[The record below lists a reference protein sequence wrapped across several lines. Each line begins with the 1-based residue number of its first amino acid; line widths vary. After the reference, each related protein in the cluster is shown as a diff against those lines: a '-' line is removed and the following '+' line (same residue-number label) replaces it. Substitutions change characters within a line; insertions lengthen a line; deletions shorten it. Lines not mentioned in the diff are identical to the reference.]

1 MLTFGS
7 FLCLVLLITGCSTKK
22 VQIGKKAIPNEDE
35 YIIKALLSEDE
46 GDYNTS
52 IKIYDFL
59 YKKTKK
65 PIYLEKVA
73 EDLYRLKEYDK
84 VISLS
89 HKVCEEKCDKKILKY
104 EIFSL
109 LQQKKYEKA
118 KEILLKNL
126 NEKDEFFYS
135 MMSYILIKEG
145 KLDEALYYL
154 KSLYALHPNKNILLD
169 LVDVM
174 IKLKRYNEALAY
186 LRTHLN
192 LYGCDYDVCVRL
204 ADIYKSLYDYDNLAN
219 IYEKLGQFDERYY
232 ILALNIYIQNQEY
245 KKAERLIK
253 KYGLNKEYLMLLYA
267 KMKEYRK
274 AALVALDLYGKTGD
288 LKYLLKYCEFL
299 YNDHPTKDEIKDIIK
314 KLKYISAFYKNAY
327 IYNFLGYLEIEYN
340 FNIKEG
346 IKYVQ
351 KALILDPQ
359 NEEYMDSLAWGL
371 YKLHKCEDA
380 YEVIKNVHI
389 DDEEI
394 NYHKKM
400 IKRCL
405 NDTRKNNK
413 QNKRRT
419 SKKKK

>member
-1 MLTFGS
+1 
-7 FLCLVLLITGCSTKK
+7 
-22 VQIGKKAIPNEDE
+22 VQIGKKVIPNEDE
-35 YIIKALLSEDE
+35 YIIRALLSEDA

-52 IKIYDFL
+52 IDIYDFL
-59 YKKTKK
+59 YKKTQKRV
-65 PIYLEKVA
+65 YLEKIA
-73 EDLYRLKEYDK
+73 EDLYRSKKYDK

-89 HKVCEEKCDKKILKY
+89 HKVCEEKCDKEILKY
-104 EIFSL
+104 EVFSL
-109 LQQKKYEKA
+109 LQQKKYDKA
-118 KEILLKNL
+118 KEVLLKKL

-145 KLDEALYYL
+145 KLNEALYYL
-154 KSLYALHPNKNILLD
+154 KSLYALKPNKNILLD
-169 LVDVM
+169 LVDIM
-174 IKLKRYNEALAY
+174 IRLKKYNEALAY

-204 ADIYKSLYDYDNLAN
+204 ANIYKSLYDYDNLAN

-232 ILALNIYIQNQEY
+232 ILALNIYMQNKKY
-245 KKAERLIK
+245 KKAEELIK
-253 KYGLNKEYLMLLYA
+253 KYGLNKEYLMILYA
-267 KMKEYRK
+267 QMKKFRK
-274 AALVALDLYGKTGD
+274 AAFVALDLYGKTGD

-299 YNDHPTKDEIKDIIK
+299 YNDHPTKEEIEDIIK
-314 KLKYISAFYKNAY
+314 KLKYISTFYKNAY
-327 IYNFLGYLEIEYN
+327 IYNFLGYLEINYDIN
-340 FNIKEG
+340 VKEG
-346 IKYVQ
+346 LKYVQ

-389 DDEEI
+389 DDTEI

-405 NDTRKNNK
+405 NDTGKNNK